1 MSIYREF
8 VANVDL
14 GIIGI
19 RQVSVDYTVGN
30 DKVRLVSVYMW
41 DGFNIVFELTDY
53 LSDYGSDTIFDLC
66 LADWEGYKNELAE
79 SLA

>member
-8 VANVDL
+8 LADVNL
-14 GIIGI
+14 GILGTK
-19 RQVSVDYTVGN
+19 QVSVDYVVEN
-30 DKVRLVSVYMW
+30 DKVRPMSVYLW
-41 DGFNIVFELTDY
+41 DGHRIICDIIDY
-53 LSDYGSDTIFDLC
+53 LSDFGSDTIFDLC